1 MASGGSGSGPARS
14 EFTKGK
20 GLRDAA
26 DTARQ
31 AHSLHGRWRVACGP
45 AAPTAV
51 LASSHPLVSHW
62 DFLFPGHLQPTCG
75 CGGGDFHGV
84 CNRVTVG
91 FNPARGALAASS
103 PPVTQVA
110 SCSACTGGTWLGSC
124 FPGVNLL
131 LELLC
136 SCPPWH
142 FMYFLSSQPSCTR
155 SRSSPAFVILCK
167 ASWLFLFT
175 HSSELENVSCLVSF
189 KALWSF

>member
-103 PPVTQVA
+103 PQSHRWHLVLPVPVGPGWAPVSQELIYCLSYCA
-110 SCSACTGGTWLGSC
+110 PAHPGT
-124 FPGVNLL
+124 
-131 LELLC
+131 
-136 SCPPWH
+136 
-142 FMYFLSSQPSCTR
+142 SCTSCR
-155 SRSSPAFVILCK
+155 PNPPAPVAEAPQPLSFYVRLLGYFCLLILRN
-167 ASWLFLFT
+167 LRTFP
-175 HSSELENVSCLVSF
+175 V
-189 KALWSF
+189 